1 MQTDQWQKKARF
13 EISLK
18 QSPELEKN
26 HFLLCHW
33 VPTITPFTM
42 QALCKGHAQEKCCT
56 LVSGFWGLELCAP
69 GNCDSQQLLG
79 KCGNLLKP
87 LNSQCWCWSFTYKMG
102 LGCMCLE
109 RSLLTTKASLTL
121 PSPPFSLPPSLSS
134 ARARP
139 FVLWLNKNILQE
151 TYFFQE
157 ALRYSN
163 SHWHQYCIL
172 ILKKICKVFEENN
185 QALSLWKL
193 LEPSDVF

>member
-1 MQTDQWQKKARF
+1 MPKRNVVPWFQDSGAWNSVHRGTVTASSCLVNVGTCSSHLTLSADVGL
-13 EISLK
+13 SLIK
-18 QSPELEKN
+18 
-26 HFLLCHW
+26 
-33 VPTITPFTM
+33 
-42 QALCKGHAQEKCCT
+42 
-56 LVSGFWGLELCAP
+56 WG
-69 GNCDSQQLLG
+69 
-79 KCGNLLKP
+79 
-87 LNSQCWCWSFTYKMG
+87 W
-102 LGCMCLE
+102 GCMCVK

-139 FVLWLNKNILQE
+139 FVLWLNKNLLQE

-185 QALSLWKL
+185 QVLSLWKL
-193 LEPSDVF
+193 LEPGDVFKRWI